1 MTLNDRYA
9 ILFEPVKVGPKT
21 MRNRFYKVPHC
32 TGFGAERPGAQAALR
47 AMAAEGGWAV
57 VNTESCSVH
66 PSTDE
71 FPLAS
76 GRMWDDDDAAN
87 YGLMVRAA
95 HKHGALVG
103 IELDHGGSHMTNYE
117 SRQRVGSVS
126 AINSD
131 FNFFIGCYELSIPEI
146 HQVQQYYVDAAVRAA
161 NVGFD
166 LINVYGGHTHSLPQL
181 FLDPFYNKRTDRYG
195 GSLANRARFWLETIE
210 KVRAAVGDR
219 CAVVSR
225 IGIETFRA
233 GGLAIEEALQ
243 FLRWAD
249 PMIDLWDIQ
258 VGDIFVDLPTS
269 RFAASSFQ
277 TPWLK
282 QVRENTFKPIV
293 GVGRFTD
300 PDMMVSLVKSG
311 VVDCIGAARPSIADP
326 FIPNKI
332 REGRVDDI
340 RECIGCNFCIGRFG
354 QSSLII
360 CTQNPTIGEEY
371 RRGWHPEHY
380 TKAANAETDVLIIGA
395 GPAGLECA
403 HVLAKRGMRKIYLAD
418 ASKTVGGSLRGI
430 AALPG
435 QSEWRRVVAYREG
448 QIKKMP
454 NVDLLLG
461 NKLSAEEVLSA
472 GVEIVITA
480 TGSHWAEDG
489 LNHVTHA
496 PIPGA
501 SASTMANVLT
511 PDQVI
516 KGEKA
521 VPPGKLVIYD
531 TDGYYMAA
539 SLAEQ
544 FVREGRDVTIIT
556 PHPDAAHYMKFT
568 TELMRM
574 NRHLRKLGVKI
585 NLSSVLVKVEPGH
598 VVLHEVWGTGPTETM
613 DFDALVL
620 VTQRNSDNALYRELI
635 GRKDEWETHGIMR
648 VFRIGDCVA
657 PGIIADAVFDGH
669 RLAREIDSANP
680 EIPLPFIRE
689 RPVVSPDG
697 KLRHPLQA

>member
-1 MTLNDRYA
+1 MTDRYA
-9 ILFEPVKVGPKT
+9 ILFEPIKVGPKT

-47 AMAAEGGWAV
+47 GVAAEGGWAV

-87 YGLMVRAA
+87 YGLMVRTA
-95 HKHGALVG
+95 HQHGALVG
-103 IELDHGGSHMTNYE
+103 IELDHGGGHMTNYE

-131 FNFFIGCYELSIPEI
+131 FNFFVGCYEFSIPEI

-161 NVGFD
+161 KVGFD
-166 LINVYGGHTHSLPQL
+166 LINVYGGHTHSLPQQ
-181 FLDPFYNKRTDRYG
+181 FLDPYYNKRTDQYG

-225 IGIETFRA
+225 IGIETFRP

-243 FLRWAD
+243 FIRWAD

-258 VGDIFVDLPTS
+258 VGDIFADLPPS
-269 RFAASSFQ
+269 RFAASGFQ

-282 QVRENTFKPIV
+282 QVRESTSKPIV

-311 VVDCIGAARPSIADP
+311 IVDCIGAARPSIADP

-332 REGRVDDI
+332 REDRTDEI
-340 RECIGCNFCIGRFG
+340 RECIGCNLCIGRFG

-380 TKAANAETDVLIIGA
+380 TKATNAETDVLIIGA

-403 HVLAKRGMRKIYLAD
+403 HVLGKRGMRTIYLAD
-418 ASKTVGGSLRGI
+418 ADTSLGGSLRGI
-430 AALPG
+430 SALPG
-435 QSEWRRVVAYREG
+435 QGEWRRVVAYREG
-448 QIKKMP
+448 QIKKMGS
-454 NVDLLLG
+454 VQLLLG

-472 GVEIVITA
+472 GVEIVIVA

-489 LNHVTHA
+489 LNHIAHA

-501 SASTMANVLT
+501 SAATLPQVFT
-511 PDQVI
+511 PDQIMSGHKV
-516 KGEKA
+516 
-521 VPPGKLVIYD
+521 VPQGRVVIYD

-539 SLAEQ
+539 SLAEK
-544 FVREGRDVTIIT
+544 FANESRDVTIVT
-556 PHPDAAHYMKFT
+556 PHPDAAHYMKYT
-568 TELMRM
+568 TELQRM
-574 NRHLRKLGVKI
+574 NTHLRKKGI
-585 NLSSVLVKVEPGH
+585 HIVLNTTLLEVQPKQL
-598 VVLHEVWGTGPTETM
+598 VLQDVWKTGGRESM
-613 DFDALVL
+613 DYDALIL
-620 VTQRNSDNALYRELI
+620 VTQRNSENALYRQLME
-635 GRKDEWETHGIMR
+635 RQTDWEAHGIKR

-657 PGIIADAVFDGH
+657 PGIVADAVFDGH
-669 RLAREIDSANP
+669 RLAREIDSGNP
-680 EIPLPFIRE
+680 EVPLPFIRE
-689 RPVVSPDG
+689 RRVVDAHEGPQ
-697 KLRHPLQA
+697 RRPA